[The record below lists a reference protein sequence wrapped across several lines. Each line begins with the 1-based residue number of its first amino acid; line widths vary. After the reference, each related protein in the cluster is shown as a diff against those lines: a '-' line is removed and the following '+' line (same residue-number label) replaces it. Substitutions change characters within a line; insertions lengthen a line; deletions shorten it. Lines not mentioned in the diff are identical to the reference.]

1 MVAVD
6 TAKEG
11 VWMKKFLT
19 ELGMVPSVLGTMGSI
34 ATTMVP

>member
-1 MVAVD
+1 MAVVD
-6 TAKEG
+6 AAKED
-11 VWMKKFLT
+11 VWMKKLLT